1 MTYKLENLFFKV
13 KACPSNFLGVNEI
26 IVMLPLVHLSKCM
39 YFQFRVWVTLE
50 ILSFTVGL
58 VMYMRVC
65 QSYKYLRDH
74 CRGTIYKV
82 FKLLKFRSLFSLEC
96 YFNIAVFSSGLCY
109 CTAELQSSCRCLS
122 SVRPSSIR
130 LVLSEPVEQINAK
143 FGGKASFHH
152 VSRHFL
158 CLFFKILQF

>member
-1 MTYKLENLFFKV
+1 MRLSSCCHWYIYLSVCTFNLESES
-13 KACPSNFLGVNEI
+13 PLGFY
-26 IVMLPLVHLSKCM
+26 HL
-39 YFQFRVWVTLE
+39 
-50 ILSFTVGL
+50 TVGL

-65 QSYKYLRDH
+65 QSYKYLGDH

-82 FKLLKFRSLFSLEC
+82 FKLLKFRSLFALEC

-130 LVLSEPVEQINAK
+130 PVFSEPVEQINAK

-152 VSRHFL
+152 ISRHFL